1 MNADLSN
8 LDEVSANAPE
18 PIRWNEGWNR
28 NYPKNMHQLQTP
40 SKGASPQ
47 DLSLKMRELIE
58 EQAERSL
65 KEQAERSLKA
75 TPNPHQYKMV
85 IRHCRP
91 DRTL

>member
-18 PIRWNEGWNR
+18 PIRWPDSWNKS
-28 NYPKNMHQLQTP
+28 YPKNMHQTQTP

-47 DLSLKMRELIE
+47 DLSEKMRELIE

-65 KEQAERSLKA
+65 KA
-75 TPNPHQYKMV
+75 TPHPHQYKMV